1 MSEFETIPKQLAPRE
16 ETAYTQKIPKIIW
29 QTMNTNCVPSVMK
42 DFADSWI
49 NKNPEYEYRFHDNDD
64 IIEFLKKDFPGYL
77 EAYNKIK
84 FGASK
89 ADLWRY
95 LIMYKFGGVYTDMD
109 CRC

>member
-1 MSEFETIPKQLAPRE
+1 MSEFEIIPKYLAPRE
-16 ETAYTQKIPKIIW
+16 QADYMQKVPKVIW
-29 QTMNTNCVPSVMK
+29 QTMKTNRVPVVMK

-64 IIEFLKKDFPGYL
+64 IIEFLKNDFPEYL
-77 EAYNKIK
+77 EGYNKLK

-95 LIMYKFGGVYTDMD
+95 LIMYKY
-109 CRC
+109 